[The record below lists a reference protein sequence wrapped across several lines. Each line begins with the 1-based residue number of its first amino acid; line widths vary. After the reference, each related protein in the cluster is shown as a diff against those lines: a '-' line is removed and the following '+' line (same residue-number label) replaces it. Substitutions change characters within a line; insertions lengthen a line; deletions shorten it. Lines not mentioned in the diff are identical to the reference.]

1 MFELSIIRDC
11 IAIFG
16 VLAGFSY
23 YVLTVRAN
31 QRNMKQTLETRQIS
45 LIDNIVT
52 RSMGE
57 QGFRNMFELLR

>member
-1 MFELSIIRDC
+1 MVELSIIRDC

-31 QRNMKQTLETRQIS
+31 QKNQKMAEQTDPTNS
-45 LIDNIVT
+45 NVYP
-52 RSMGE
+52 
-57 QGFRNMFELLR
+57 N